1 MEDNNVNQTTTT
13 TTEDNQQQ
21 QAQQPNITVTSNG
34 QTTTATV
41 EDTNVPIDVDDTE
54 DTVQTDSQEDTTNSA
69 NDDVQTSISKQ
80 QEIEKGVAED
90 LKSKGID
97 FNALAKEFDDN
108 GELSKQSLQALEK
121 AGYPKAVVDAYIAGL
136 EATVN
141 KFVSTVKSFAGGD
154 KGYEELARYLQ
165 TQPKEVIDGFNAA
178 IESGNLNQ
186 IKLSIE
192 GIKANMRA
200 SYGTSNPTIMSGQ
213 QGAMLTTG
221 YTSQEEM
228 IKDMSDPR
236 YQKDA
241 KFTREVMRK
250 IKYATIF

>member
-1 MEDNNVNQTTTT
+1 MEDNNTVNQ
-13 TTEDNQQQ
+13 NQTAAVEESQSQ
-21 QAQQPNITVTSNG
+21 QQPNISVKSNG
-34 QTTTATV
+34 QTMTATV
-41 EDTNVPIDVDDTE
+41 EDTNVPIDVDTDEVATE
-54 DTVQTDSQEDTTNSA
+54 DNPATDETTPNA
-69 NDDVQTSISKQ
+69 DDVQTSITKQ
-80 QEIEKGVAED
+80 QEVEKGVAEE
-90 LKSKGID
+90 LKAKGID
-97 FNALAKEFDDN
+97 FNALAKEFDEN
-108 GELSKQSLQALEK
+108 GELSQQSLQALEK

-186 IKLSIE
+186 IKLTIN

-200 SYGTSNPTIMSGQ
+200 NYGTSNPTIMSGQ
-213 QGAMLTTG
+213 QGATLTTG

-250 IKYATIF
+250 VKYATIF